1 MREQVSTELH
11 GLLDALLDQPEP
23 ERLQWIEQLPDRF
36 EHLKGRL
43 RELIARKPLS
53 TLPKL
58 VSQQEEASNSVGSE
72 VGPYRLQRVL
82 GSGGMGTVWLARR
95 SDGLLDRDVAV
106 KIPHG
111 LWQEAGLA
119 ERMAGERQILAA
131 LSHRN
136 IARLYDAGIAADGR
150 PYLALEYIEGQPID
164 DYCKSRGVSIRER
177 LALFAQVADAVAYAH
192 GKLVVHR
199 DLKPANILVTPDGQV
214 RLLDFGIAK
223 LLDRGRAEH
232 TALTQLSGR
241 ALTPDYASPE
251 QVRGEPVTVASDVYS
266 LGVVLYELLTDSR
279 PYTLHR
285 DSRSALEDAI
295 LESDP
300 MRPSESATTRSN
312 ARELRGDLDTIVLK
326 TLKKAPQDRYA
337 TVNALADDIARYLCG
352 RPVLARPD
360 SVGYRVARFVGRHR
374 VGVSVA
380 TAVLVALTCATVVA
394 LWQARAA
401 VEQRERAEQVKD
413 FVLSILRDADPYSR
427 ADGKLLTAA
436 GRLQQARMRAMSE
449 LSRQPQVQIELLV
462 SIGEGLKGL
471 AQYDAAADT
480 LRQALQSAATL
491 GPTDDITLLRL
502 HRLISEAQSEIGQI
516 EEARRHLGIAL
527 AIMNSRKDDVPPAE
541 AVALQLHRSA
551 MAVEDARFDEA
562 LAASRAAL
570 QIAGG
575 NPMVS
580 AQAVSLAWRFSAVV
594 HRALGDARAAI
605 DEYGRAYHLAMEA
618 YQGNELHPFVME
630 ARMGYARALL
640 MENRWREALVH
651 MEGATQASTEVFGPD
666 NDLTGNFTG
675 SLGDVQAKLGDLRE
689 GIANCRRSLAL
700 YESQA
705 EHGSRDHAARLRLL
719 GKALLAARESEEA
732 SQLLA
737 QAIAMRAHVT
747 DHFEVP
753 VMRVAYA
760 HSLILLGRLDEA
772 ERELERIDIA
782 RIGQRTEILIDV
794 LFDRGMVHR
803 LRGQFDVAEDFL
815 QRAMTLASTAPGP
828 QYMQAQIL
836 NELGAVELAS
846 GRGRVAFDRYDS
858 ALARLSEAQQH
869 KTPLYA
875 EIVAG
880 RSRANAQLGRSA
892 DALADTQAARD
903 FWRDFAPASE
913 AAKQTDRELRRQRSL
928 SL

>member
-23 ERLQWIEQLPDRF
+23 QRLQWIECLPARF
-36 EHLKGRL
+36 EHLKDRL
-43 RELIARKPLS
+43 RELISRKPLS

-58 VSQQEEASNSVGSE
+58 VSQGGAAADPAGTE
-72 VGPYRLQRVL
+72 VGPYCLQRKL

-119 ERMAGERQILAA
+119 ERMVSERQILAA
-131 LSHRN
+131 LCHPN
-136 IARLYDAGIAADGR
+136 IARLYDAGIASDGR

-164 DYCKSRGVSIRER
+164 DYCKEHGLSSRAR

-199 DLKPANILVTPDGQV
+199 DLKPANILVTADGQV

-266 LGVVLYELLTDSR
+266 LGVVLYELLTGSR
-279 PYTLHR
+279 PYTPHR
-285 DSRSALEDAI
+285 DSRRALEDAI
-295 LESDP
+295 LECDP
-300 MRPSESATTRSN
+300 TRPSDGASTRSL

-326 TLKKAPQDRYA
+326 ALKKAPHERYV
-337 TVNALADDIARYLCG
+337 TVNAFADDISRYLCG

-374 VGVSVA
+374 VGVTIA
-380 TAVLVALTCATVVA
+380 TAVLAAFACATVIA

-401 VEQRERAEQVKD
+401 VVQRERAEQVKD

-436 GRLQQARMRAMSE
+436 DRLQQARLRATTE
-449 LSRQPQVQIELLV
+449 LSGQPQVEIELLI

-471 AQYDAAADT
+471 AHYDAAADT
-480 LRQALQSAATL
+480 LQQALRRAATV
-491 GPTDDITLLRL
+491 GRMDDIMLLRI
-502 HRLISEAQSEIGQI
+502 HRLLSEAQAEIGQI
-516 EEARRHLGIAL
+516 DAARRHLGIAL
-527 AIMNSRKDDVPPAE
+527 AIMNSRHDVPPAE
-541 AVALQLHRSA
+541 AVALQLQRSA

-570 QIAGG
+570 QIAAGS
-575 NPMVS
+575 PRVS
-580 AQAVSLAWRFSAVV
+580 PQAVSLAWRFSAVV
-594 HRALGDARAAI
+594 HRAHGDARAAI
-605 DEYGRAYHLAMEA
+605 DEYGRAYQLAMDA
-618 YQGNELHPFVME
+618 YQGNGLHPFVME

-640 MENRWREALVH
+640 MENRWPEAFVH
-651 MEGATQASTEVFGPD
+651 MQAATQAAAEVFGPD
-666 NDLTGNFTG
+666 NDLTSNFMG

-700 YESQA
+700 YERHA

-732 SQLLA
+732 SQVLA
-737 QAIAMRAHVT
+737 KAIAMRAHVT

-760 HSLILLGRLDEA
+760 HALILLDRLDEA
-772 ERELERIDIA
+772 ESQLDRIDTA
-782 RIGQRTEILIDV
+782 RVGQRTEILIDV

-803 LRGQFDVAEDFL
+803 LRGQFDAAEDLL
-815 QRAMTLASTAPGP
+815 QQAMTLVSAAPGP
-828 QYMQAQIL
+828 QFMQAQIL
-836 NELGAVELAS
+836 SELGALELARGH
-846 GRGRVAFDRYDS
+846 GRAAFDRYDS
-858 ALARLSEAQQH
+858 ALTRLSEAQQH
-869 KTPLYA
+869 QTPLYA

-880 RSRANAQLGRSA
+880 RARAHARLGRSA
-892 DALADTQAARD
+892 DALADTRAARD

-913 AAKQTDRELRRQRSL
+913 AAKQTEGELRRQRSL